1 MVFVK
6 TKIARAMSN
15 DVGKLFLSK
24 VKSEKL
30 TRIKKT
36 CFSLDIYW
44 SIATLNDA
52 TMHVAFFR
60 LSSLLFV

>member
-6 TKIARAMSN
+6 TKIARSMSN

-30 TRIKKT
+30 TRIKKLV
-36 CFSLDIYW
+36 F
-44 SIATLNDA
+44 
-52 TMHVAFFR
+52 
-60 LSSLLFV
+60 LLIFIGVLQP